1 MGKTNILN
9 DVRQI
14 IVIGLG
20 IALGLW
26 IVSHFHL

>member
-1 MGKTNILN
+1 MRKTNILN
-9 DVRQI
+9 DIRQI

-26 IVSHFHL
+26 IVSYFHL